1 MVLALSKKIEKDR
14 GDVCWLKYEER
25 EFRFIFQ
32 KITFDKWLEK
42 RSITILFSNA
52 EGMAKKIY
60 CSHQQKVSTSKIQVA
75 CTDIIKMYIKRM
87 DAVDVIDQSAA
98 AYHFDRK

>member
-1 MVLALSKKIEKDR
+1 M
-14 GDVCWLKYEER
+14 LKEW
-25 EFRFIFQ
+25 Q
-32 KITFDKWLEK
+32 
-42 RSITILFSNA
+42 
-52 EGMAKKIY
+52 KKIY